1 MQQLRRTTFF
11 SAHVLPEPLAFS
23 IVHRVSGAG
32 ISFESSD
39 HHAPGNQFER
49 FRSFWEFFR
58 RFEFEFCRRG
68 NYISHFLFFV
78 CSESI
83 YIQCDFTCTCVVAC
97 FHEQMQTHNGK
108 KRERERKH
116 FHFNCGCVLDDS

>member
-11 SAHVLPEPLAFS
+11 RRMYCPSRLLLRLCTGFPVQGFHLKVLITMRP
-23 IVHRVSGAG
+23 G
-32 ISFESSD
+32 INSNDFGRF
-39 HHAPGNQFER
+39 GN
-49 FRSFWEFFR
+49 FFR
-58 RFEFEFCRRG
+58 RFEFGFCRRG

-108 KRERERKH
+108 KRERESTSISIVV
-116 FHFNCGCVLDDS
+116 CVPDDS